1 MVAKGQRSLL
11 YRRQGRINWGKLMGT
26 GIGMTTKWLTLFLS
40 QSVSRM
46 MLDDLRA
53 ILPADAIKVFVNGL
67 DETHYATIECVQ
79 AEQHCALIASA
90 IVVWRQLGHVHH
102 IIYKKGEVLREE
114 NEATQFQLFTLL
126 KTHRAVLQIS

>member
-1 MVAKGQRSLL
+1 
-11 YRRQGRINWGKLMGT
+11 
-26 GIGMTTKWLTLFLS
+26 MTTKWLTLFLS
-40 QSVSRM
+40 QSVSRV

-53 ILPADAIKVFVNGL
+53 ILPADVIKVFVNGL
-67 DETHYATIECVQ
+67 DATHYATIECVQ

>member
-1 MVAKGQRSLL
+1 
-11 YRRQGRINWGKLMGT
+11 
-26 GIGMTTKWLTLFLS
+26 MTTKWLTLFLS
-40 QSVSRM
+40 QSVSRV

-53 ILPADAIKVFVNGL
+53 ILPSDAIKVFVNGL

-90 IVVWRQLGHVHH
+90 IVVWRQLGHVHR

>member
-1 MVAKGQRSLL
+1 
-11 YRRQGRINWGKLMGT
+11 
-26 GIGMTTKWLTLFLS
+26 MTTKWLTLFLS
-40 QSVSRM
+40 QSVSRV

-90 IVVWRQLGHVHH
+90 IVVWRQLGHGQY
-102 IIYKKGEVLREE
+102 IIAKKGEVLREE

>member
-1 MVAKGQRSLL
+1 
-11 YRRQGRINWGKLMGT
+11 
-26 GIGMTTKWLTLFLS
+26 MTTKWLTLFLS
-40 QSVSRM
+40 QSVSRV

-90 IVVWRQLGHVHH
+90 IVVWRQLGHVQY

>member
-1 MVAKGQRSLL
+1 
-11 YRRQGRINWGKLMGT
+11 
-26 GIGMTTKWLTLFLS
+26 MTTKWLTLFLS
-40 QSVSRM
+40 QSVSRV

-114 NEATQFQLFTLL
+114 SEATQFQLFTLL
-126 KTHRAVLQIS
+126 KTHRAVLRIS